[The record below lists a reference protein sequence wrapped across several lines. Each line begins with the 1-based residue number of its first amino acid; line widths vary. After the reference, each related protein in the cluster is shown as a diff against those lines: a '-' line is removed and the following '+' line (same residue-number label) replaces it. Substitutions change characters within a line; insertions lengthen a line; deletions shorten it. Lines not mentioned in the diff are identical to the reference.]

1 MNIYENPNQRRHYVE
16 KSILDI
22 DYKQKIRDSLS
33 PGRDN
38 DAMVLTEEFSIISF
52 RTVTYPSSPHNH
64 KIEVNIYGYNP
75 KNLII
80 SKVEP
85 SSRDYIEQKLA
96 INING
101 RTIRFYVAT
110 ADKLFNQSSV
120 LNEINFKMRKLLLKI
135 QGIKN
140 VNRKTKNRFFQKRF

>member
-1 MNIYENPNQRRHYVE
+1 MNIYENPNQRIDYVN
-16 KSILDI
+16 KSCLNL
-22 DYKQKIRDSLS
+22 DYKQRIRDSLS

-52 RTVTYPSSPHNH
+52 LSVYEYNNSHNN

-80 SKVEP
+80 SQVKP
-85 SSRDYIEQKLA
+85 SSRDWVEQKLA

-101 RTIRFYVAT
+101 RAIRFNVAT
-110 ADKLFNQSSV
+110 AEKLLNTSSV
-120 LNEINFKMRKLLLKI
+120 LTEINFKMRKLLLK
-135 QGIKN
+135 
-140 VNRKTKNRFFQKRF
+140 V

>member
-1 MNIYENPNQRRHYVE
+1 MNIYENPNQRRHYVD
-16 KSILDI
+16 KSILDL

-33 PGRDN
+33 PGKDN

-52 RTVTYPSSPHNH
+52 RTVTYPSSSYNH

-75 KNLII
+75 KNLVI
-80 SKVEP
+80 SQVKP
-85 SSRDYIEQKLA
+85 SSRDYVEQKLA

-101 RTIRFYVAT
+101 RAIHFYVAT

-120 LNEINFKMRKLLLKI
+120 LNEIDFKFRKLLLK
-135 QGIKN
+135 
-140 VNRKTKNRFFQKRF
+140 V

>member
-1 MNIYENPNQRRHYVE
+1 MNIYENYSQRIDYVD
-16 KSILDI
+16 KSCLNL
-22 DYKQKIRDSLS
+22 DYKQRIRDSLS

-52 RTVTYPSSPHNH
+52 LTVYDYNNSHNN

-80 SKVEP
+80 SQVKP
-85 SSRDYIEQKLA
+85 SSRDWVEQKLA

-101 RTIRFYVAT
+101 RAIRFNVAT
-110 ADKLFNQSSV
+110 AEKWLNTSSV
-120 LNEINFKMRKLLLKI
+120 LTEINFKMRKLLLK
-135 QGIKN
+135 
-140 VNRKTKNRFFQKRF
+140 V